1 MGGHAFTASGQLP
14 LSAPR
19 MPPDIYFMLRNHY
32 LHLLS
37 SFYTQVATP
46 IEAPEKASYGD
57 IDILVSL
64 PNSTFISTESLAK
77 VLGAERVF
85 SIPRSPTTS
94 FALPYPNLPN
104 NHVQL
109 DLHLSPPET
118 FHWQLFHQSHGDL
131 WNLLGTAIR
140 PFGLTSNNAGLNVRI
155 GEIEDLNRKRALLF
169 LTCDPDA
176 VLVFLGLNTDAY
188 RRPFESVESM
198 FNYVCGCRFFN
209 DERYMKGDLKA
220 NDRKRMAQR
229 ELFRVFV
236 EDWLP
241 ENTHLA
247 GQQKKKNAQL
257 SRAGVLEESLNN
269 FGKREEYE
277 IRVGMWRRE
286 RAELLAKQARRQ
298 KRKADA
304 AESEEY
310 ASAWLRWLDRN
321 A

>member
-140 PFGLTSNNAGLNVRI
+140 PFGLTSNNAGLSKLCFLSKNFPYCTLIEIYLKCFTLRRI
-155 GEIEDLNRKRALLF
+155 LELTSLPSKKR
-169 LTCDPDA
+169 
-176 VLVFLGLNTDAY
+176 Y
-188 RRPFESVESM
+188 
-198 FNYVCGCRFFN
+198 
-209 DERYMKGDLKA
+209 
-220 NDRKRMAQR
+220 
-229 ELFRVFV
+229 
-236 EDWLP
+236 
-241 ENTHLA
+241 
-247 GQQKKKNAQL
+247 
-257 SRAGVLEESLNN
+257 
-269 FGKREEYE
+269 
-277 IRVGMWRRE
+277 
-286 RAELLAKQARRQ
+286 
-298 KRKADA
+298 
-304 AESEEY
+304 
-310 ASAWLRWLDRN
+310 
-321 A
+321 